1 MKTLSIRSR
10 WNSMLALTL
19 VTFASVIS
27 TPWTSHAIGLDAAF
41 EKLKHEKDDFVNTGA
56 VCEYVARLE
65 LQEDYPVNR
74 FEIDIGVSYIA
85 GDQVLGELD
94 VVIRDR
100 KTGTIPAIGEVKCW
114 KNLKSGLE
122 KAQEQE
128 ARFREALLSGGLN
141 PAPAVSFTRFVE
153 GGELPVS
160 IQAGSFPASL
170 DHISIGQNGA
180 KKVGYDRELEMT
192 LEQLMELRKRLMG
205 RRH

>member
-1 MKTLSIRSR
+1 MNFHPWPCSSLRVSFPLAVLAFFLS
-10 WNSMLALTL
+10 
-19 VTFASVIS
+19 
-27 TPWTSHAIGLDAAF
+27 TSSFAIGIDAAF
-41 EKLKHEKDDFVNTGA
+41 ELLKYEKEDFVNTGA
-56 VCEYVARLE
+56 VCEHVARLE
-65 LQEDYPVNR
+65 LQEDYPLNR

-128 ARFREALLSGGLN
+128 ARFREALQAGRLSSSQ
-141 PAPAVSFTRFVE
+141 AVSFTRFVE
-153 GGELPVS
+153 GGENPVS
-160 IQAGSFPASL
+160 IQAGSFPASF
-170 DHISIGQNGA
+170 DHFSIGQNGA

-205 RRH
+205 RKR